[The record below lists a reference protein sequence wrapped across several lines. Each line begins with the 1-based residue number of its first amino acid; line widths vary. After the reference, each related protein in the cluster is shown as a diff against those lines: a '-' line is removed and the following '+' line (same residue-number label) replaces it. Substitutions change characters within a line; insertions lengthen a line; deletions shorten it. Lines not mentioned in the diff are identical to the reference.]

1 MPLRIFQIASKI
13 TISFLL
19 AVLLI
24 WPLTQVQDY
33 RNKFSPTQNWAND
46 GTIATTFTWHS
57 NPFDI
62 VSEDFHLYLLR
73 AKRMW
78 ELGWDRDIMDGQ
90 KFSHVDV
97 RNVVQVILNTPAAL
111 FCSNTTQLSYLYIF
125 YFTCIIALIW
135 YSFKEKGSWPIYSFL
150 GTIIILFS
158 FSDRIYRMGTTLFSG
173 PLLLFLL
180 SLQMSLLI
188 EKKSNGPISKSQNR
202 SLKIWG
208 SSLILLI
215 LLFLDI
221 WAACTGLFLTGIS
234 ILILFDYKN
243 FQKSL
248 ISILAILFPLLIF
261 VLITR
266 NLFNEDALLR
276 TGNNFNEN
284 DYGKIANE
292 FFNFHLNK
300 KLLAINTLM
309 VIFSRSKKHIFLF
322 LISLF
327 TPITLALLWTFIFNI
342 EITQIFHFYHFQN
355 SILAWIAI
363 HSMINFKFERTLI
376 FNSVK
381 WLGVITPILL
391 AIFIYKPFFYKIR
404 QQSIENKSDGTHGF
418 VSWAN
423 TRAIEKLIVQTK
435 TETNNS
441 NNIATISYEV
451 AYTLAFNSSAN
462 ILLPSG
468 FPLHTQKSNLEL
480 ATAYMS
486 IGQTLGIPKDS
497 LIHFPNFQHP
507 NEQTN
512 WDQGRVKSE
521 KAGFAYNLFHRYGL
535 KKTMVLKLLKTAKP
549 KQVKVD
555 YVVWEPCLQSL
566 LPKVKRNPK
575 WANYTLIPIAEY
587 LAFTN
592 RKM

>member
-1 MPLRIFQIASKI
+1 
-13 TISFLL
+13 
-19 AVLLI
+19 LI
-24 WPLTQVQDY
+24 WPFTQVQDY
-33 RNKFSPTQNWAND
+33 RNEFSPTEHWVND
-46 GTIATTFTWHS
+46 GTIATTFSWHS

-78 ELGWDRDIMDGQ
+78 ELGMDRDIMDGQ
-90 KFSHVDV
+90 KFSNIDF
-97 RNVVQVILNTPAAL
+97 RNVVQVILNSPAAL

-125 YFTCIIALIW
+125 YFTCIIGLIW

-150 GTIIILFS
+150 GTIVILFS

-180 SLQMSLLI
+180 ALQMSVLL
-188 EKKSNGPISKSQNR
+188 EKKSNEPILKLQTR
-202 SLKIWG
+202 PLKIWG
-208 SSLILLI
+208 SSLILLF

-221 WAACTGLFLTGIS
+221 WAACTGLFLAGIS
-234 ILILFDYKN
+234 ILILFDSKN
-243 FQKSL
+243 FKKSL
-248 ISILAILFPLLIF
+248 NSILAILIPLLIF

-284 DYGKIANE
+284 DYGKIVNE

-300 KLLAINTLM
+300 KLLVINILM
-309 VIFSRSKKHIFLF
+309 VLFSRSKKHILLF

-363 HSMINFKFERTLI
+363 HSLINFEFEKKLI

-381 WLGVITPILL
+381 WVGVFTPILL
-391 AIFIYKPFFYKIR
+391 GITFYKPFFYKMR

-418 VSWAN
+418 ASWAN
-423 TRAIEKLIVQTK
+423 TQAIEKLIAQTK
-435 TETNNS
+435 METDQKD
-441 NNIATISYEV
+441 NIATISYEV
-451 AYTLAFNSSAN
+451 AYALAFNSSAK

-468 FPLHTQKSNLEL
+468 FPLHSQKSNMEM

-486 IGQTLGIPKDS
+486 VGQTLGIHRDS
-497 LIHFPNFQHP
+497 LIQYSSFKHP
-507 NEQTN
+507 MEQSN
-512 WDQGRVKSE
+512 WDQGRVNSE
-521 KAGFAYNLFHRYGL
+521 KAGFAYNLFHRLGL
-535 KKTMVLKLLKTAKP
+535 KKTLVLELLKTAKP
-549 KQVKVD
+549 KNLMVD

-566 LPKVKRNPK
+566 LHKEKRNPK
-575 WANYTLIPIAEY
+575 WTNYSLIPMAEY
-587 LAFTN
+587 VKFV
-592 RKM
+592 KD

>member
-1 MPLRIFQIASKI
+1 MSLKIFQLASKI

-33 RNKFSPTQNWAND
+33 RNEFSPTEHWVND
-46 GTIATTFTWHS
+46 GTIATTFSWHS

-78 ELGWDRDIMDGQ
+78 ELGMDRDIMDGQ
-90 KFSHVDV
+90 KFSNIDF
-97 RNVVQVILNTPAAL
+97 RNVVQVILNSPAAL

-125 YFTCIIALIW
+125 YFTSIIGLIW

-150 GTIIILFS
+150 GTIVILFS

-180 SLQMSLLI
+180 ALQMSVLL
-188 EKKSNGPISKSQNR
+188 EKKSNEPILKSQTR
-202 SLKIWG
+202 PLKIWG
-208 SSLILLI
+208 SSLILLFQ
-215 LLFLDI
+215 LFLDI
-221 WAACTGLFLTGIS
+221 WAACTGLFLAGIS
-234 ILILFDYKN
+234 ILILFDSKN
-243 FQKSL
+243 FKKSL
-248 ISILAILFPLLIF
+248 NSILAILIPLLIF

-284 DYGKIANE
+284 DYGKIVNE

-300 KLLAINTLM
+300 KLLVINILM
-309 VIFSRSKKHIFLF
+309 VLFSRSKKHILLF

-363 HSMINFKFERTLI
+363 HSLINFEFEKKLI

-381 WLGVITPILL
+381 WVGVITPILL
-391 AIFIYKPFFYKIR
+391 GITFYKPFFYKMR

-418 VSWAN
+418 ASWAN
-423 TRAIEKLIVQTK
+423 TQAIEKLIAQTK
-435 TETNNS
+435 METDQKD
-441 NNIATISYEV
+441 NIATISYEV
-451 AYTLAFNSSAN
+451 AYALAFNSSAN

-468 FPLHTQKSNLEL
+468 FPLHSQKNNMEL

-486 IGQTLGIPKDS
+486 IGQKLGIHRDS
-497 LIHFPNFQHP
+497 LIQYPSFKHP
-507 NEQTN
+507 MEQSN
-512 WDQGRVKSE
+512 WDQGRVNSE
-521 KAGFAYNLFHRYGL
+521 KAGFAYNLFHRLGL
-535 KKTMVLKLLKTAKP
+535 KKTLVLELLKTAKP
-549 KQVKVD
+549 KNLMVD

-566 LPKVKRNPK
+566 LHKEKRNPK
-575 WANYTLIPIAEY
+575 WAIYSLIPMAEY
-587 LAFTN
+587 VKFV
-592 RKM
+592 KD

>member
-1 MPLRIFQIASKI
+1 MSLKIFQLASKI

-33 RNKFSPTQNWAND
+33 RNEFSPTEHWVND
-46 GTIATTFTWHS
+46 GTIATTFSWHS

-78 ELGWDRDIMDGQ
+78 ELGMDRDIMDGQ
-90 KFSHVDV
+90 KFSNIDF
-97 RNVVQVILNTPAAL
+97 RNVVQVILNSPAAL

-125 YFTCIIALIW
+125 YFTSIIGLIW

-150 GTIIILFS
+150 GTIVILFS

-180 SLQMSLLI
+180 ALQMSVLL
-188 EKKSNGPISKSQNR
+188 EKKSNEPILKSQTR
-202 SLKIWG
+202 PLKIWG
-208 SSLILLI
+208 SSLILLFQ
-215 LLFLDI
+215 LFLDI
-221 WAACTGLFLTGIS
+221 WAACTGLFLAGIS
-234 ILILFDYKN
+234 ILILFDSKN
-243 FQKSL
+243 FKKSL
-248 ISILAILFPLLIF
+248 NSILAILIPLLIF

-284 DYGKIANE
+284 DYGKIVNE

-300 KLLAINTLM
+300 KLLVINILM
-309 VIFSRSKKHIFLF
+309 VLFSRSKKHILLF

-363 HSMINFKFERTLI
+363 HSLINFEFEKKLI

-381 WLGVITPILL
+381 WVGVITPILL
-391 AIFIYKPFFYKIR
+391 GITFYKPFFYKMR

-418 VSWAN
+418 ASWAN
-423 TRAIEKLIVQTK
+423 TQAIEKLIAQTK
-435 TETNNS
+435 METDQKD
-441 NNIATISYEV
+441 NIATISYEV
-451 AYTLAFNSSAN
+451 AYALAFNSSAN

-468 FPLHTQKSNLEL
+468 FPLHSQKNNLEL

-486 IGQTLGIPKDS
+486 IGQKLGIHRDS
-497 LIHFPNFQHP
+497 LIQYPSFKHP
-507 NEQTN
+507 MEQSN
-512 WDQGRVKSE
+512 WDQGRVNSE
-521 KAGFAYNLFHRYGL
+521 KAGFAYNLFHRLGL
-535 KKTMVLKLLKTAKP
+535 KKTLVLELLKTAKP
-549 KQVKVD
+549 KNLMVD

-566 LPKVKRNPK
+566 LHKEKRNPK
-575 WANYTLIPIAEY
+575 WAIYSLIPMAEY
-587 LAFTN
+587 VKFV
-592 RKM
+592 KD

>member
-1 MPLRIFQIASKI
+1 MHLKTIQIISKI

-24 WPLTQVQDY
+24 WPLTQVQEFRDE
-33 RNKFSPTQNWAND
+33 FAPTGHWVND
-46 GTIATTFTWHS
+46 GAIASTFTWHS

-62 VSEDFHLYLLR
+62 VSEDFHLYILR

-97 RNVVQVILNTPAAL
+97 RNVVQIILNTPAAL

-180 SLQMSLLI
+180 SLQMSLLV
-188 EKKSNGPISKSQNR
+188 EKKSNGLISKSQNR
-202 SLKIWG
+202 SSKIWG

-215 LLFLDI
+215 LLFLDV
-221 WAACTGLFLTGIS
+221 WAACYGLFLIGVS
-234 ILILFDYKN
+234 VLIQFDYSDFK
-243 FQKSL
+243 KTL
-248 ISILAILFPLLIF
+248 KLILAIVFPLLVF
-261 VLITR
+261 TLFSK
-266 NLFNEDALLR
+266 NLFSKDALLR
-276 TGNNFNEN
+276 AGNGFNEN
-284 DYGKIANE
+284 NYYKIINE

-300 KLLAINTLM
+300 KLLVIHLIM
-309 VIFSRSKKHIFLF
+309 VFYSRSKKHILLF
-322 LISLF
+322 SISF
-327 TPITLALLWTFIFNI
+327 FIPIILALVWTFIFNI

-355 SILAWIAI
+355 SVLAWIAI
-363 HSMINFKFERTLI
+363 HSMLNFEFEKKSL

-381 WLGVITPILL
+381 WAGILIPVLLGVLV
-391 AIFIYKPFFYKIR
+391 YKPFFYKIR
-404 QQSIENKSDGTHGF
+404 QQSIENKSDETHGF
-418 VSWAN
+418 ASWAN
-423 TRAIEKLIVQTK
+423 SKVIEKLIVQTK
-435 TETNNS
+435 VKTNQKDH
-441 NNIATISYEV
+441 IATISYEV
-451 AYTLAFNSSAN
+451 AYALAFNSSAK

-468 FPLHTQKSNLEL
+468 FPLHSQKSNLEL
-480 ATAYMS
+480 AEAYIS
-486 IGQTLGIPKDS
+486 IGTALGIPKDS

-507 NEQTN
+507 LEQTN

-521 KAGFAYNLFHRYGL
+521 RAGFAYNLFHRLGL
-535 KKTMVLKLLKTAKP
+535 KKMTVLELLKNANPQKI
-549 KQVKVD
+549 KVD

-575 WANYTLIPIAEY
+575 WVLYSLIPMNEY
-587 LAFTN
+587 VHYVRN
-592 RKM
+592 